1 MTAAILGGSALP
13 LAAAFVGIA
22 GLGDLTEA
30 AVSFV
35 VLFALGSVAYFV
47 AVARVLQRPH
57 VGRWGL
63 AGIIGAGLVFRLIL
77 LPIQPTL
84 STDLYRYLWDGRLA
98 VAGVSPYRYPP
109 DAPELTTFRDRAVY
123 PWINHADWLT
133 IYPPG
138 AQLLFAALARAA
150 PGSVAAFKLVMVA
163 FDLLALGAL
172 LAWLRALGRPPAW
185 AIVYAWHPLVVVE
198 LAGSGHLDAVAL
210 AASVA
215 ALWAAARGR
224 EGWAGACLGLGAA
237 VKLYPLLLL
246 PAIWERRP
254 GRMAAAAGGVLAA
267 AYAVYAGDGLATG
280 GSLLRYLAEEHFNPT
295 LRGLLEPALGRLGE
309 GGRHAARAVP
319 LAGLAAFAIA
329 LAVWGRAVPA
339 WRRALWLVSA
349 YLVTT
354 PSLFPWY
361 ALWIVPLLAAAPAW
375 PWLYLSCAVGLTYL
389 VFAQPVWRLPSWV
402 VAVEFV
408 PLAAGLALAAWSRTP
423 ASGGLMGRNTAPSWP
438 RASS

>member
-1 MTAAILGGSALP
+1 MTAAILGGSALA
-13 LAAAFVGIA
+13 LAAAFGGIA
-22 GLGDLTEA
+22 RLGDLTGA
-30 AVSFV
+30 AVPFV
-35 VLFALGSVAYFV
+35 ALFGLASLAYAV
-47 AVARVLQRPH
+47 AVAWVLRRPRVGWPGFA
-57 VGRWGL
+57 VIIV
-63 AGIIGAGLVFRLIL
+63 AGFVFRLIL
-77 LPIQPTL
+77 LPTQPSL
-84 STDLYRYLWDGRLA
+84 STDLYRYLWDGRLS

-109 DAPELTTFRDRAVY
+109 DAPELTAFRDRAVY
-123 PWINHADWLT
+123 RAINHADWLT

-138 AQLLFAALARAA
+138 AQLLFAGITRVA
-150 PGSVAAFKLVMVA
+150 PGSVAAFKLLIVA
-163 FDLLALGAL
+163 FDLATLGVL

-246 PAIWERRP
+246 PAIWARRP
-254 GRMAAAAGGVLAA
+254 ARTAAAAVGVLAA
-267 AYAVYAGDGLATG
+267 AYAVYAGDGLAAG

-309 GGRHAARAVP
+309 AGLRAARVAP

-329 LAVWGRAVPA
+329 LGVWGRAVPA
-339 WRRALWLVSA
+339 WRRALWLVGA
-349 YLVTT
+349 YLLTT

-389 VFAQPVWRLPSWV
+389 VFAQPVWRLPFWV
-402 VAVEFV
+402 IAAEFG
-408 PLAAGLALAAWSRTP
+408 PLAVGLALAAWSRTP
-423 ASGGLMGRNTAPSWP
+423 AAGWLAGRPPS
-438 RASS
+438 RALP